1 MQKKYYTILFLL
13 ISTVIWSQDTNTEES
28 NQINIVYGANFT
40 KNEVKYPGASI
51 FSKDEKQVQFEH
63 QGADLWCDIAIFYQH
78 ENRLKAIGN
87 IRLQQGD
94 SVKMTSGKIEYDGN
108 IKLAKAYESVVLENT
123 DMTLKTDT
131 LRLDREKQEA
141 FYQDFGTVVD
151 SANTLT
157 SEIGKYFMETKK
169 YQFLDS
175 VHVQNPEYTLDSEQL
190 DYYTSSK
197 NAYMYGPSTI
207 IGKSYKIYCERGFYD
222 TKIES
227 GYGIKNT
234 RIDYNDRIIQGDS
247 VYFNKAKEFASATNN
262 IVVTDTINNGLIR
275 AHYAEVYKAK
285 DSLFATKRAVSI
297 SVMEKDSLYMHGDTL
312 MITGKPEER
321 ILRAFRNAKF
331 YKKDLSGKCDSI
343 HSEQKT
349 GITQLIRNPILWNG
363 ENQMTGD
370 SIHLIS
376 NLKTE
381 KLDSL
386 KVLNNAFI
394 ISQDTIGKTGFN
406 QAKGKDLFGKFE
418 ENELKIIDL
427 IKNTEVIYYM
437 YNDDDELIGI
447 NKTICSEIRIT
458 MANNDVEDLVFK
470 TNPDG
475 TIFPETELPEN
486 SRKLKGFIWR
496 GDERILTK
504 EDIFDED
511 DNNIELV
518 VIRGISNPIDID
530 AEEEE
535 RSKNEGDPVNKST
548 SNNTNNKATKP
559 KKAKVQIE

>member
-1 MQKKYYTILFLL
+1 MYKTVLGIVSLLFTSIL
-13 ISTVIWSQDTNTEES
+13 VAQDQPEEAK
-28 NQINIVYGANFT
+28 QINIVYGANFT
-40 KNEVKYPGASI
+40 KNEKEYPGASI
-51 FSKDEKQVQFEH
+51 FSKDEQQVQFEH
-63 QGADLWCDIAIFYQH
+63 QGADLWCDVAIFFQK
-78 ENRLKAIGN
+78 ENRLEARGN
-87 IRLQQGD
+87 VLLKQGD
-94 SVKMTSGKIEYDGN
+94 SVEMTSQKIDYKGD
-108 IKLAKAYESVVLENT
+108 IKLAKAWGNVVLTNS

-141 FYQDFGTVVD
+141 YYQDYGTVID
-151 SANTLT
+151 SANILT
-157 SEIGKYFMETKK
+157 SKVGRYFMERKK

-175 VHVQNPEYTLDSEQL
+175 VHIDNPEYILDSEQL

-207 IGKSYKIYCERGFYD
+207 VGETYKIYCERGFYD
-222 TKIES
+222 TKVES

-234 RIDYNDRIIQGDS
+234 RVDYNDRIMEGDS
-247 VYFNKAKEFASATNN
+247 VYFNKVREFASATNN
-262 IVVTDTINNGLIR
+262 ITVTDTINQGIVR
-275 AHYAEVYKAK
+275 AHYAEVHKAK

-297 SVMEKDSLYMHGDTL
+297 LVQEQDSLYVHGDTL
-312 MITGKPEER
+312 MITGKPDER
-321 ILRAFRNAKF
+321 ITRAFRNAKF
-331 YKKDLSGKCDSI
+331 FKTDLSGKCDSI
-343 HSEQKT
+343 HSEEKT
-349 GITQLIRNPILWNG
+349 GITQLITNPILWNG

-376 NLKTE
+376 NKQTE

-394 ISQDTIGKTGFN
+394 ISLDSISMEGFN
-406 QAKGKDLFGKFE
+406 QAKGKDLFGKFI

-447 NKTICSEIRIT
+447 NKTICSKIRIT
-458 MANNDVEDLVFK
+458 MENNDIDELTFF
-470 TNPDG
+470 TEPDG
-475 TIFPETELPEN
+475 DMFPEKDLPEN
-486 SRKLKGFIWR
+486 SRILKGFVWY

-518 VIRGISNPIDID
+518 VIRGLDNPIDID
-530 AEEEE
+530 AEEYE
-535 RSKNEGDPVNKST
+535 RNNNATDPVNN
-548 SNNTNNKATKP
+548 SNTKATDPKKDKKP
-559 KKAKVQIE
+559 KKVK

>member
-1 MQKKYYTILFLL
+1 MFLL